1 MQLTKDKVAVINYTL
16 TDDDGKIID
25 QSTEGGFSYLHGANN
40 IIPGLEKELEAK
52 RAGDKLNVT
61 IEPTDAYGERDLE
74 KIQKI
79 PREMFPPDIDIQ
91 PGMSFRGQ
99 TGQGQTVLVTITA
112 VESDQVV
119 VDGNHPLAGM
129 RLHFALEVVDVRDA
143 TDEEI
148 AHGHLHGPDGQA
160 DHD

>member
-25 QSTEGGFSYLHGANN
+25 KSTDGGFAYLHGANN

-61 IEPTDAYGERDLE
+61 IEPADAYGERSLE
-74 KIQKI
+74 KIQKV
-79 PREMFPPDIDIQ
+79 PREMFPPDVDIQ
-91 PGMSFRGQ
+91 PGMAFRGQ
-99 TGQGQTVLVTITA
+99 TEYAQPVVVTVTA

-129 RLHFALEVVDVRDA
+129 RLHFDLEVLDVRDA
-143 TDEEI
+143 TDDEI
-148 AHGHLHGPDGQA
+148 AHGHLHGPDAQQG
-160 DHD
+160 HD